1 MTGSNAYFLLHLVLA
16 ISALTICFVA
26 TTSALDDSYKRAG
39 LLLTAMVPGLGHAFF
54 WVGNDAVTLVLF
66 STFVLTRR
74 STLAS
79 AAVGFALG
87 LNHFEIAVLGIGAV
101 AVWDLIGWLQAQSA
115 RRDVLLAVAT
125 VVSVCAGRLVQS
137 MAFENLGVKSVPSR
151 LGMNLLD
158 RSDWMSVK
166 SAFFVSP
173 LIVWSWI
180 GPVLLIALTLV
191 PRLRVRIL
199 VVMALMMMPSFL
211 VFDQTRV
218 FLVASLPVSL
228 LTIRELPKDKL
239 VWINSHFPQI
249 FAVWLAIPWLYVES
263 WKVSGS
269 ALPYSI
275 AWLID
280 RFLPG
285 FELSTFPR

>member
-1 MTGSNAYFLLHLVLA
+1 
-16 ISALTICFVA
+16 
-26 TTSALDDSYKRAG
+26 
-39 LLLTAMVPGLGHAFF
+39 
-54 WVGNDAVTLVLF
+54 
-66 STFVLTRR
+66 
-74 STLAS
+74 
-79 AAVGFALG
+79 
-87 LNHFEIAVLGIGAV
+87 
-101 AVWDLIGWLQAQSA
+101 
-115 RRDVLLAVAT
+115 
-125 VVSVCAGRLVQS
+125 

-180 GPVLLIALTLV
+180 GPVMLIALTLV

-275 AWLID
+275 AWLIE